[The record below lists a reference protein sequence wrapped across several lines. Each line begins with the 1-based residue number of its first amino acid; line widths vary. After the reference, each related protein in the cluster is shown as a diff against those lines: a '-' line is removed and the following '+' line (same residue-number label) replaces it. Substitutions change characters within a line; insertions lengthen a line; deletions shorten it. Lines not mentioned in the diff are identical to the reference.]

1 MNIPW
6 FVYPAPCDGHLG
18 YFLFG
23 AVLNKVALIV
33 IARVF
38 VDICILVSVRVE
50 LLSHKIGVGL
60 KICIRNRQAVFQSS
74 CTICLP
80 FSVTC
85 HLNEF
90 ELFWCESWPL

>member
-1 MNIPW
+1 MFIQ
-6 FVYPAPCDGHLG
+6 APCDGHLG

-60 KICIRNRQAVFQSS
+60 KVCISCQAVFQSS

-80 FSVTC
+80 FSVTFH

-90 ELFWCESWPL
+90 